1 MSNQLGSLIVSL
13 GLDAAQFTAGL
24 SKSERQA
31 QQWGEKFVG
40 AIESARV
47 AALGSA
53 AAIAGAFAVLD
64 RQMESLAGFQDVA
77 DKIGDTAVAVASLK
91 LAADVSG
98 TALDSLAGASVKLT
112 AALAKNDDESKG
124 AALGL
129 AAIGLE
135 VEAFKRLSPVQ
146 QLEAVANAL
155 KGFEDGAEKTAT
167 AVQIFGKSGAELLP
181 FLNDLADGSERQT
194 ALTADQIAAADEYT
208 KSTARLRSEVASLA
222 GVTAADAAPA
232 MRQIVEILRDALRY
246 TNEAVG
252 GFGVLNLA
260 LDGVKKTL
268 QVVAGIGSDV
278 VFVFATLRDTLGAYM
293 AVTERLLALDL
304 KGARA
309 IGQAYGDVSQQRRDA
324 LDAFQARIMGTAPP
338 PPVGAPGA
346 GSARPRINTR
356 GFGGPGGGAK
366 AGADPRFAG
375 LSYDE
380 EITRR
385 VGALFEG
392 SALIKAREYEDTL
405 VKLDNLYFSG
415 AINGDL
421 YASAIE
427 KLARTSAAAGKEVE
441 GLTDEQKRL
450 ADLLAKTESAGIERQ
465 RADMELLTKAL
476 AAGTIT
482 EQQYTEAVAA
492 RLGVVA
498 EKTREAEDG
507 AKRLAD
513 AYASTFD
520 SAFRHGMKFGDL
532 LKKLA
537 FDTLNIQFLT
547 PAAQRAG
554 NWLGGMV
561 SKAFSPGGLLSFDGG
576 GYTGSGS
583 RTGGLDGRGGFLA
596 MVHPNERV
604 TDLTRAGAPGATGG
618 LVLQQTVTIDA
629 RGADA
634 GVEAR
639 IRAAMAQN
647 KAETLAAVAGMA
659 NRGGSF
665 ARALGRA

>member
-1 MSNQLGSLIVSL
+1 MSNTLGSLVVSL
-13 GLDAAQFTAGL
+13 GLNAAEFTAGL

-31 QQWGEKFVG
+31 QQWADKFVG
-40 AIESARV
+40 GIEAARV

-53 AAIAGAFAVLD
+53 AAITAAYAAIDQQL
-64 RQMESLAGFQDVA
+64 ESIAGFQDLA

-98 TALDSLAGASVKLT
+98 TALDAMAGASVKLT
-112 AALAKNDDESKG
+112 AALAKNDDESQG
-124 AALGL
+124 AAAGL

-135 VEAFKRLSPVQ
+135 VEAFKRLSPVE
-146 QLEAVANAL
+146 QLDAVSRAL
-155 KGFEDGAEKTAT
+155 AGYADGSEKTAT
-167 AVQIFGKSGAELLP
+167 AVQLFGKSGAELLP
-181 FLNDLADGSERQT
+181 LLKDLADGAERQT
-194 ALTADQIAAADEYT
+194 RLTEGQIAAADEYS
-208 KSTARLRSEVASLA
+208 KSTARLRSEIGVLA
-222 GVTAADAAPA
+222 QSTAADMAPA
-232 MRQIVEILRDALRY
+232 MREIVELLRETVRYATDSAASFGILDVALG
-246 TNEAVG
+246 AVKATMQ
-252 GFGVLNLA
+252 VL
-260 LDGVKKTL
+260 G
-268 QVVAGIGSDV
+268 GIGSDV
-278 VFVFATLRDTLGAYM
+278 AFVFRTLGDTLGAYA

-304 KGARA
+304 KGARE
-309 IGQAYGDVSQQRRDA
+309 IGKAYRETSQDRRAA
-324 LDAFQARIMGTAPP
+324 LDTYQTRLMGAAP
-338 PPVGAPGA
+338 AA
-346 GSARPRINTR
+346 SAAASSGLPRINT
-356 GFGGPGGGAK
+356 GAFGGSARK
-366 AGADPRFAG
+366 AGGSMGAAFSG

-385 VGALFEG
+385 VGSLLEG
-392 SALIKAREYEDTL
+392 SALIKAREYQDTL
-405 VKLDNLYFSG
+405 AQLDNLYFSG

-427 KLARTSAAAGKEVE
+427 KLANTSATAGKAVE
-441 GLTDEQKRL
+441 GLTEEQKRL
-450 ADLLAKTESAGIERQ
+450 ADLLSKTQSAGIDRQ
-465 RADMELLTKAL
+465 RADMELLTRAL
-476 AAGTIT
+476 VDGTIT

-492 RLGVVA
+492 RLNLVA
-498 EKTREAEDG
+498 EKTRDAEDG

-520 SAFRHGMKFGDL
+520 SAFQRGMKFGDL

-547 PAAQRAG
+547 PAAQGAG